1 MTAQVMERIERGKTH
16 EGRGQR
22 REEGVEG
29 QDRGMERRAEE
40 RRGLASSGGETVPL
54 YTVRLADGGM
64 ETDGFGGQGP

>member
-1 MTAQVMERIERGKTH
+1 MKGG
-16 EGRGQR
+16 GRGER
-22 REEGVEG
+22 RGVEG